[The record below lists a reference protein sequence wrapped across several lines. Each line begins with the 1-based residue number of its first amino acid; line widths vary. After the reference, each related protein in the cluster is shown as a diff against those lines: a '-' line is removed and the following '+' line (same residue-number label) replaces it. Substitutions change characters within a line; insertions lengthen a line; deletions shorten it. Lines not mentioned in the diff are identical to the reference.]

1 MNSLVA
7 TLLVGDLDI
16 IIVGCGTRTMY
27 AMILVVIGFTM
38 AITITRKIVV
48 IIFDTIEK

>member
-27 AMILVVIGFTM
+27 AMILVVIGLL